1 MPKTSIIIPS
11 RYASTRLH
19 AKPLIEVCGKPV
31 IQWVYEKA
39 TAVKGADE
47 VIVATDH
54 QEIFDCVKSFGGNVE
69 MTRED
74 HKCGSDRIAEVV
86 ARHEDMDYII
96 NLQGDEPMITPES
109 IEAVINALKS
119 NDNADIATLLRVIED
134 RDELENPNLV
144 KCVMDN
150 NNFALYFSRSKIPY
164 ERNLGEANF
173 YGHIGLYGYRREAL
187 FKMVSYPQT
196 SLEKAE
202 SLEQLRALQSGM
214 KIVASVVD
222 CKPIGIDTAEDL
234 EAFKRAITK

>member
-39 TAVKGADE
+39 AAVKGADE

-54 QEIFDCVKSFGGNVE
+54 QEILDCVKSFGGNVE

-74 HKCGSDRIAEVV
+74 HKCGSDRIAEVA

-134 RDELENPNLV
+134 KDELENPNLV

-214 KIVASVVD
+214 KIVTSVVD
-222 CKPIGIDTAEDL
+222 CKPIGIDTSEDL